1 MDSLGCLGP
10 PESQATGCFPNSRA
24 WLSERETTWRFW
36 RKFSPRRHGLGHW
49 PRRLAVL
56 LLVVPAFEPLRKK
69 IQKAFVR
76 ADRDEDQIMVSGST
90 PNLKVGNSTHPA
102 RHQTNHPSPSA
113 QMQMESDSWD
123 WCATFSQCSTRGS
136 GLTSATS
143 WAPDRTWYWPWRS
156 SSISTGT
163 PSGSC
168 RSGTWNWWTKQGLAW
183 KQRKR
188 PRLRPRP
195 NKKEKN
201 SDLLGQN
208 DGNADETKGGRL
220 SFGNSCA
227 KVAHNDAIGFGV
239 STRCWLPMW
248 VWVAQVSLA
257 GGQFGLS
264 ERQERDEPAAFVVAM
279 DDFGARGRKVL
290 RLFNFMVCLWDTSFR
305 FGHDIIGLIQAA
317 SWCDWCDTA
326 WMVSLTFIPPL
337 AFTAMGLIWQHA
349 PRCP

>member
-1 MDSLGCLGP
+1 MTMAQGFRQIFPSSSSGSGRIDGCLGP

-24 WLSERETTWRFW
+24 WLSERKKTLGDFGESY

-69 IQKAFVR
+69 FQKAFVR

-90 PNLKVGNSTHPA
+90 PNLKVGNSAHPA

-136 GLTSATS
+136 GLTSAFWYFKRWWTVVPTS

-227 KVAHNDAIGFGV
+227 KVAHKLL
-239 STRCWLPMW
+239 CWLVM
-248 VWVAQVSLA
+248 QLGLECLQGA
-257 GGQFGLS
+257 GFQCGFELPKFS
-264 ERQERDEPAAFVVAM
+264 
-279 DDFGARGRKVL
+279 
-290 RLFNFMVCLWDTSFR
+290 
-305 FGHDIIGLIQAA
+305 
-317 SWCDWCDTA
+317 
-326 WMVSLTFIPPL
+326 
-337 AFTAMGLIWQHA
+337 
-349 PRCP
+349 